1 MNILLL
7 THNLDYAIEWIKS
20 QDEFNIF
27 ILDEREVAK
36 QNIHKFQFGF
46 DDLNYSNAMVNTM
59 SIMQKTYKSRRPL
72 VIVMDMRH
80 QTAIARIAHDHSILY
95 YNNSMK
101 TRLNY
106 HPTFKVDYKVEEFDN
121 KLLSQLLTLNKNL
134 LL

>member
-80 QTAIARIAHDHSILY
+80 QSAVDKIEHNCSILY
-95 YNNSMK
+95 YDNSMK

-106 HPTFKVDYKVEEFDN
+106 HPMYKTTYAVTNFEEQLLH
-121 KLLSQLLTLNKNL
+121 KLLQNSG
-134 LL
+134 